1 MTSAEAGSST
11 GGIGF
16 FEVLVETENAQF
28 SVRGASCADLL
39 QRHHK
44 SRVMC
49 VCVRARGSYKAQEFG
64 NKLRSRSLRCK
75 SATLALFRIAVA

>member
-44 SRVMC
+44 SRVT
-49 VCVRARGSYKAQEFG
+49 CVRARA
-64 NKLRSRSLRCK
+64 RVA
-75 SATLALFRIAVA
+75 ATKPKNLEISCAPGASGANPRLWLFLELQ